1 MARCEAPAEEV
12 LARPGSAHTSTTV
25 ISARL
30 SGGHPGYIDTRRPR
44 ARNAPKTH
52 RTRPHH
58 RRSQGTRQPPQPWP
72 GRASGS
78 PAATQRGGFS
88 MENCDVMSC
97 SQDGAREQHAML
109 TAVEIEH
116 AESTLRRQFRPP
128 DPAGQPPRACGQQE
142 CLLEWARNR
151 QQAAGLAQRSGGVD
165 RHQRAG
171 GGVLRRLERRAP
183 PVSAYGR
190 RP

>member
-1 MARCEAPAEEV
+1 MARCEAPTEEV
-12 LARPGSAHTSTTV
+12 LARPGSAHTSTAV
-25 ISARL
+25 VSARL
-30 SGGHPGYIDTRRPR
+30 AGGHPRHIDTRRPR

-88 MENCDVMSC
+88 MENCDVMSS

-116 AESTLRRQFRPP
+116 AESTPRRQFRPP

-142 CLLEWARNR
+142 CLLVGEKPTASSRIS
-151 QQAAGLAQRSGGVD
+151 AA
-165 RHQRAG
+165 
-171 GGVLRRLERRAP
+171 ERRC
-183 PVSAYGR
+183 
-190 RP
+190 